1 MHGMLNMMRR
11 RPISF
16 GACAGPPGVVV
27 PRLAPPAAA
36 RVSARTARERGGPRA
51 RAGAPLHTR
60 TPPRAPAPSAPA
72 EPWWHV
78 LNALGGA
85 AMLNWVAHKYDGT
98 HAFMQTQLGAY
109 AKLPTW
115 AYDALN
121 EEELG
126 ACAPRPGAGAGGAGC
141 SRTTVV
147 SGGAGG
153 RARWAGVTPFKLRNL
168 NPRPP
173 PPRTPPHAPPRPADT
188 ELRQERVA
196 AFRDTYAALAATE
209 EAEYLAARKQLA

>member
-141 SRTTVV
+141 SRTTVMRV
-147 SGGAGG
+147 EGRGGQGG
-153 RARWAGVTPFKLRNL
+153 TPLKLRYHT
-168 NPRPP
+168 
-173 PPRTPPHAPPRPADT
+173 TPLAPSPHAPPCPADT